1 VVCHAAHF
9 PRRFGQVVASAA
21 VVVVRP
27 APAFASGLALESAD
41 FGAAAVVVVV
51 VVAVVV
57 VVVVVVVGVV
67 VVVVVVAELRPS
79 VAPSAV
85 LSEVASA
92 AASPAALQQRSYS
105 RPCWNYY

>member
-1 VVCHAAHF
+1 MVCHAAHF

-51 VVAVVV
+51 VVGVV

>member
-41 FGAAAVVVVV
+41 FGAAAVVVV

>member
-1 VVCHAAHF
+1 MVCHAAHF

-41 FGAAAVVVVV
+41 FGAAA
-51 VVAVVV
+51 